1 MKKKS
6 EALGI
11 LHPFAKKMMLIMRLT
26 IFLILVSVLAS
37 TASINKKAPNPQER
51 CFFVNL
57 LKQNL

>member
-11 LHPFAKKMMLIMRLT
+11 LHPFAKKMMLVMRLT

-37 TASINKKAPNPQER
+37 TASINKKSTQPAGKMLFR
-51 CFFVNL
+51 
-57 LKQNL
+57 